1 MVALCWPGK
10 DARPVLVRL
19 GAVIGA
25 WVIWAWKP
33 SLGWVLALAVA
44 PWAIQTLT
52 RRLTLQRTFLD
63 IPLALFLLTAGIG
76 LWASYDQ
83 DGSWAIFSHPIGWQ
97 KLWGLFLAAL
107 LYYAVATSKT
117 PVARC
122 WAAGALAGLGALVA
136 AVFIATHDW
145 TAEPAKWEPI
155 GQLGKMIQV
164 FLPSLPGD
172 ILNPNVSAGIMAP
185 LLPLSLGLV
194 ARARGREREN
204 AQLWVVWGLTTGCV
218 MTLGLVL
225 TASRGA
231 WAGLGGGTILA
242 VTWWL
247 AGKQGQGKR
256 RLAVWAALTL
266 LEGLAGG
273 LVLVLVPT
281 LRAAILNSY
290 TVTNRLSVFSQ
301 AALLVRDY
309 PFTGCGLGN
318 FALVH
323 STYVLLIHVPILSH
337 AHALLLNV
345 AVEQGV
351 FGALAVVVMWIG
363 AGWLGLKELAQVKEP
378 RPMLTAALLSLV
390 VLITHGLVDD
400 ALYSSR
406 GVLLL
411 WAPAGAIVA
420 ALPRDKSERSLLP
433 RWLALAL
440 VATFSLGLAILLA
453 GRTLAAA
460 WNANLGAVAQTK
472 VELQAYDYKHFDQP
486 TLDQIRQGK
495 DLSVAEGYFARA
507 LAFNPGQATART
519 RQAAIA
525 LSRGQYGQ
533 ALLHAQTAWNVGYR
547 DRVTRL
553 LLSDALVATGQAE
566 RAAEIVRGLAWAEER
581 LEGQAWYRYWVNGD
595 YGRSADAWRVV
606 AALNPQNESVV
617 NWITMAEERLETP

>member
-1 MVALCWPGK
+1 M
-10 DARPVLVRL
+10 
-19 GAVIGA
+19 
-25 WVIWAWKP
+25 
-33 SLGWVLALAVA
+33 
-44 PWAIQTLT
+44 
-52 RRLTLQRTFLD
+52 D

-76 LWASYDQ
+76 LWASYDR
-83 DGSWAIFSHPIGWQ
+83 DGSWAVFSHPIGWQ
-97 KLWGLFLAAL
+97 KLWGMFLAVL

-117 PVARC
+117 SVARC

-136 AVFIATHDW
+136 VIFIATHDW
-145 TAEPAKWEPI
+145 TAESAKWEPI
-155 GQLGKMIQV
+155 AQLGKMVQV
-164 FLPSLPGD
+164 FLPSLPGG
-172 ILNPNVSAGIMAP
+172 ILNPNVSAGIIAP

-194 ARARGREREN
+194 AKARGRERGN
-204 AQLWVVWGLTTGCV
+204 ARLWIVWGLTTGCV

-247 AGKQGQGKR
+247 AGKQSQGKR
-256 RLAVWAALTL
+256 RLAIWAALTL
-266 LEGLAGG
+266 LAGLVGG

-281 LRAAILNSY
+281 LRATILNSY

-345 AVEQGV
+345 AVEQGI
-351 FGALAVVVMWIG
+351 FGALVVVVMWIG
-363 AGWLGLKELAQVKEP
+363 AGWLGLQELAQAKEP
-378 RPMLTAALLSLV
+378 RPMLAAALLSLV
-390 VLITHGLVDD
+390 VLITHSLVDD

-420 ALPRDKSERSLLP
+420 ALPRHKLERSLLR
-433 RWLALAL
+433 RWLALAV
-440 VATFSLGLAILLA
+440 VATFSLGLVILLA

-460 WNANLGAVAQTK
+460 WNTNLGAVAQTK
-472 VELQAYDYKHFDQP
+472 VELQAYDYKHFDKP
-486 TLDQIRQGK
+486 TLDQIRQWK

-519 RQAAIA
+519 RRAAIA
-525 LSRGQYGQ
+525 LGRRQYRQ
-533 ALLHAQTAWNVGYR
+533 ALLHAQAAWDAGQR

-553 LLSDALVATGQAE
+553 LLGDALVATGQAE
-566 RAAEIVRGLAWAEER
+566 RAAEMVRGLAWAEGR

-595 YGRSADAWRVV
+595 YQRAADAWRAV
-606 AALNPQNESVV
+606 AALNPQNKNAA
-617 NWITMAEERLETP
+617 NWITRAEERAETP